1 MCHVLIW
8 CEKFDVDDCWGLV
21 VKSND
26 KYFYIIALATAHK
39 HVYNIAI
46 INSDKLKCKGPL
58 FLKLALHQIGV
69 FLNHF
74 KRNIEEL
81 V

>member
-1 MCHVLIW
+1 MYSYDVQ
-8 CEKFDVDDCWGLV
+8 KFDVDDCWGLV

-46 INSDKLKCKGPL
+46 INSDKLKYKGPLL
-58 FLKLALHQIGV
+58 FLKLALHQIGG
-69 FLNHF
+69 F
-74 KRNIEEL
+74 
-81 V
+81 